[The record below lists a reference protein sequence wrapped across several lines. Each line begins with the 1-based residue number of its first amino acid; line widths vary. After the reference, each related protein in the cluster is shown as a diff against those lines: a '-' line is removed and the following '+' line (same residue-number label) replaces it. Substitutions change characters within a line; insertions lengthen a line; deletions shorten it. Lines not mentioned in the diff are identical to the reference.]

1 MVTLDGNRK
10 AHMVKAY
17 QEGVWQ
23 HIKKK
28 KKNHYAFKSNKQRK

>member
-28 KKNHYAFKSNKQRK
+28 KNHYAFKSNK